1 MDKAV
6 DLDDLEEQFAPT
18 LRRTGPAP
26 RVADPELLMAEP
38 GEVIDNP
45 VMHRFELPI
54 GDEVAAAYYAVEDGR
69 MVFTHTEV
77 PFALSGQ
84 GYGSKLARGA
94 FEAARSRGM
103 HVIAKCPFM
112 SAYALKHP
120 EYAAILDG

>member
-1 MDKAV
+1 MA
-6 DLDDLEEQFAPT
+6 DL
-18 LRRTGPAP
+18 
-26 RVADPELLMAEP
+26 ELLMAEA

-45 VMHRFELPI
+45 AMRRFELPI

-77 PFALSGQ
+77 PFAVSGQ
-84 GYGSKLARGA
+84 GYGSRLAGGA

>member
-1 MDKAV
+1 
-6 DLDDLEEQFAPT
+6 
-18 LRRTGPAP
+18 
-26 RVADPELLMAEP
+26 VADAELLMAEA

-45 VMHRFELPI
+45 AMHRFELPI
-54 GDEVAAAYYAVEDGR
+54 GDEVAAAYYAMEDGR

-77 PFALSGQ
+77 PFAFSGQ